1 MGSYPARGVARCQ
14 ARGGSGE
21 LNLFRP
27 LLGGR
32 LPRPPAPHPVGE
44 PLEPLLGV
52 FELRGSHLLGAPR
65 DLARVDEQLAQHLAQ
80 RSAAAPLRLRARAHS
95 VWIPSARS
103 PSSRYSCA
111 GALSVAAIPRSAMS
125 VST

>member
-65 DLARVDEQLAQHLAQ
+65 DLPRVDEQLVQHLAQ
-80 RSAAAPLRLRARAHS
+80 RSVAAPLCLRAWAHA
-95 VWIPSARS
+95 VWIPRARS
-103 PSSRYSCA
+103 SALRNSCA
-111 GALSVAAIPRSAMS
+111 AARSVAAMPRSAR
-125 VST
+125 